1 MTPSPAIVFFSTASG
16 AGYGL
21 LALLGLGHV
30 TEDWGFGLVGLLLC
44 LMLINMG
51 IGRTT
56 TTVVLT
62 QQGVTRLESR
72 RLPLRQRFAPFV
84 TFVAMTALGVHW
96 IFVDA
101 PVPDWLGWIT
111 TACAVITSCLLALAQ
126 FGERQLSPGRRL
138 MVLVD
143 HVLFAWL
150 SGSLFYLMFAGFF
163 RGDVAWAQHNALIA
177 IVATWGVT
185 LALWRLMDLGKA
197 QRDSGDHRDPTTG
210 YAEVQAPG
218 QDQGAGPGAI
228 GAEFL
233 LRYGERLRGLA
244 VTCSGVIPLVL
255 CALALWIDAD
265 TLTGLLAGL
274 AALVTYPGVLLR
286 RWLLFGE
293 VSDKPTTVYDRQD

>member
-21 LALLGLGHV
+21 LALLGLGHM
-30 TEDWGFGLVGLLLC
+30 THDWGFGLVGLLLC

-62 QQGVTRLESR
+62 SQGATRLESR
-72 RLPLRQRFAPFV
+72 RPPLRQRFAPLV
-84 TFVAMTALGVHW
+84 TFLAMTALGVHW
-96 IFVDA
+96 IFVEA
-101 PVPDWLGWIT
+101 PVPDWLGWVT

-126 FGERQLSPGRRL
+126 FGGRQLSPGRRL
-138 MVLVD
+138 MVLID
-143 HVLFAWL
+143 HLLFAWL
-150 SGSLFYLMFAGFF
+150 SGSVFYLMLAGFF
-163 RGDVAWAQHNALIA
+163 RGDVAWAQHNALIS
-177 IVATWGVT
+177 IVAAWGVT

-197 QRDSGDHRDPTTG
+197 RRDSTGDAAHGTG

-218 QDQGAGPGAI
+218 QDQAGGAGAI
-228 GAEFL
+228 GTEFL
-233 LRYGERLRGLA
+233 QRYGERLRGLS
-244 VTCSGVIPLVL
+244 VTCAGVVPLIL
-255 CALALWIDAD
+255 CVLALWIDAD

-293 VSDKPTTVYDRQD
+293 VSDKPTTAYDRQD